1 MIWWLAFEKKPFQFW
16 REIWIQVVIILLQLY
31 KNEVRFDHELSNCQC
46 ITRHTD
52 NTVIWI
58 HLKNNCIYRVSPSN
72 NGENNVEVN
81 FNIHV
86 MTSPEMS
93 KTTNTGP
100 LLTITNSTEDAEKNG
115 SMTNAQQNAMS
126 NMFKQFF
133 K

>member
-1 MIWWLAFEKKPFQFW
+1 
-16 REIWIQVVIILLQLY
+16 
-31 KNEVRFDHELSNCQC
+31 
-46 ITRHTD
+46 
-52 NTVIWI
+52 
-58 HLKNNCIYRVSPSN
+58 
-72 NGENNVEVN
+72 
-81 FNIHV
+81 
-86 MTSPEMS
+86 MS

>member
-1 MIWWLAFEKKPFQFW
+1 MWILSPFEKKN
-16 REIWIQVVIILLQLY
+16 IISL
-31 KNEVRFDHELSNCQC
+31 NDF
-46 ITRHTD
+46 TT
-52 NTVIWI
+52 
-58 HLKNNCIYRVSPSN
+58 RVSPSN